1 MKTAISIRDEI
12 FEAAELVAARM
23 GLSRSELYAR
33 AVEEFVSRHSDE
45 RITERL
51 NAVYG
56 DDESASALDP
66 HIERAQILSLPPD
79 DGW

>member
-23 GLSRSELYAR
+23 GLSRSELYAK

-51 NAVYG
+51 DVVYG
-56 DDESASALDP
+56 DDESASALDAN
-66 HIERAQILSLPPD
+66 IERLQFLSLPPD
-79 DGW
+79 DRW

>member
-23 GLSRSELYAR
+23 GLSRSELYAK

-51 NAVYG
+51 DAVYG
-56 DDESASALDP
+56 DDESASALDAN
-66 HIERAQILSLPPD
+66 IERLQFLSLPPD
-79 DGW
+79 DRW